1 MKVVIFGVGARS
13 GELIRRL
20 QATEIEVIAY
30 SDNNQDKWGES
41 IEGIEIIRPEQLV
54 LLDFDKIIISTDIYY
69 NEIYEQLNSIIGI
82 PDDKIVKSTYF
93 SAQNLLGYYADNPQ
107 EVNPEKY
114 KSLENIRRNNS
125 LKVFNDFVPADVDI
139 EVYYDDEK
147 DMYYAIY
154 CGKRMYLNR
163 NFNTEDMARRY
174 CQGLFQEQDINSPHR
189 YLDEQ
194 FGVST
199 GSVVVDAGVAE
210 GNFGLEIIDRVKHL
224 YLVECDKLWKEALE
238 YTFEPYKDKVT
249 IVSKYLSDEVSDT
262 STTIDEISRSTD
274 IDFIKMDIEGM
285 EFAALKGG
293 TEYLSRSKNIKV
305 VACAY
310 HNFDDEVKI
319 KSILQEYGFEVSTT
333 NGYMVFL
340 WSNVD
345 PKRLV
350 RGVVRAEK
358 KGNS

>member
-1 MKVVIFGVGARS
+1 VKVIVFGIGQRS
-13 GELIRRL
+13 ERLIRYL
-20 QATEIEVIAY
+20 VSTEHEVLAL
-30 SDNNQDKWGES
+30 SDNNPNRWGGY
-41 IEGIEIIRPEQLV
+41 IDGIEMVSPKQLV
-54 LLDFDKIIISTDIYY
+54 LYDFDKIVISTNIYY
-69 NEIYEQLNSIIGI
+69 KEIHDQLNKALGI
-82 PDDKIVKSTYF
+82 PDDKILHSTYF
-93 SAQNLLGYYADNPQ
+93 SAQNLLNYYADNPQ
-107 EVNPEKY
+107 GVNPEMY

-139 EVYYDDEK
+139 EVYYDEEK
-147 DMYYAIY
+147 TLYYAIY

-174 CQGLFQEQDINSPHR
+174 CQGLLQEQDINSPHR

-194 FGVST
+194 FGVSS

-224 YLVECDKLWKEALE
+224 YLIECDELWKEALE

-274 IDFIKMDIEGM
+274 VDFIKMDIEGM

-293 TEYLSRSKNIKV
+293 AEYLRLNKNIKV

-310 HNFDDEVKI
+310 HNFDDEIKI

-333 NGYMVFL
+333 KGYMVFM
-340 WSNVD
+340 WSEME
-345 PKRLV
+345 PKKLV
-350 RGVVRAEK
+350 RGLVRGEK
-358 KGNS
+358 KGN